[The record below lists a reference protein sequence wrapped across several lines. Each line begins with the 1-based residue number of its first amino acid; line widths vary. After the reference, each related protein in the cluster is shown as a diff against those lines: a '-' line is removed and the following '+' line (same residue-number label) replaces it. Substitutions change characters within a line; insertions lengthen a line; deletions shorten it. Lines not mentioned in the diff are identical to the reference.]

1 MCNVGW
7 CICMYLRFFKR
18 RSLEYVLIVVFNLQ
32 DYLLPEEYVKI
43 MRASMLDKCP
53 VSTYKQ
59 VCDVF
64 LAQLGRLPNEV
75 SQVKC
80 GFSY

>member
-1 MCNVGW
+1 
-7 CICMYLRFFKR
+7 MYLRFFKR

-64 LAQLGRLPNEV
+64 LAQLGSLPNEV

>member
-1 MCNVGW
+1 MFALP
-7 CICMYLRFFKR
+7 I
-18 RSLEYVLIVVFNLQ
+18 Q
-32 DYLLPEEYVKI
+32 DYLLPEEYVKT

-64 LAQLGRLPNEV
+64 VAELGRPPQEV
-75 SQVKC
+75 
-80 GFSY
+80 FLDY